1 MRAPGVRS
9 RGDDP
14 MMQRQRDLK
23 AGLNTGG
30 FSGSEL
36 REAGADEVYPTPL
49 ELLEALDGTPLS
61 GV

>member
-1 MRAPGVRS
+1 VI
-9 RGDDP
+9 GDAVWDVAAAK
-14 MMQRQRDLK
+14 K
-23 AGLNTGG
+23 AGHYSIGLNTGG